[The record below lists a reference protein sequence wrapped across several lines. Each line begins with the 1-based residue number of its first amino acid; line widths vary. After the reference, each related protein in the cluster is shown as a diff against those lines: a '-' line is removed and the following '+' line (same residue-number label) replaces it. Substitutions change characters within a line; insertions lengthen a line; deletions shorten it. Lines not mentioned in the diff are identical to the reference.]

1 MDALRAERVLT
12 SGQDHTCRVWK
23 VPEESQLIFRYS
35 GALSAAHR
43 SHRCSCVKQLS
54 SVQLCGMQS
63 LVALQILEAG
73 QNCHTPY
80 SVAERNSPSC
90 RGYGQAIDCVAYV
103 TGTEWVSG
111 SSDGSLALWSQL
123 KKKPVRTGSPPASER
138 ARHEAACGALDTRRA

>member
-1 MDALRAERVLT
+1 MPRVEGAGGVAANFQVQRCSVSCTSLT
-12 SGQDHTCRVWK
+12 SMLLCQTVVKRPIVWHAWWLCRI
-23 VPEESQLIFRYS
+23 P
-35 GALSAAHR
+35 
-43 SHRCSCVKQLS
+43 
-54 SVQLCGMQS
+54 
-63 LVALQILEAG
+63 EAG

-123 KKKPVRTGSPPASER
+123 KKKPVRTGSPPAPER